1 MILRRPS
8 GADLLHLGL
17 RGLLAAAF
25 LWSGV
30 AKALDRQGTVL
41 AVDAYELL
49 PARAVEVVA
58 ALLPWAEIAVG
69 VLFLVGLAVRPAAV
83 GAGALLVAFLGA
95 MAQAKARGLRID
107 CGCFGGGGPGEGVR
121 WTDLGRDA
129 VLLAAAVLLAL
140 RPRGPLRLDRY
151 VEGGDDEEGEG
162 RAPGAAVEG

>member
-1 MILRRPS
+1 VSGRRPS
-8 GADLLHLGL
+8 GADLLYLGL
-17 RGLLAAAF
+17 RGLLAAVF

-49 PARAVEVVA
+49 PDRAVEVVA
-58 ALLPWAEIAVG
+58 AVLPWVEIGIG
-69 VLFLVGLAVRPAAV
+69 VLLLVGLAIRPAAV

-129 VLLAAAVLLAL
+129 LLLGAAVLLAV

-151 VEGGDDEEGEG
+151 LEADDDGEGEG
-162 RAPGAAVEG
+162 RARGAAVEG

>member
-1 MILRRPS
+1 MIARRRPS

-17 RGLLAAAF
+17 RAALAGVF

-30 AKALDRQGTVL
+30 AKALDRQGAVL

-58 ALLPWAEIAVG
+58 AILPWAEIGIGA
-69 VLFLVGLAVRPAAV
+69 LLLVGLAVRPAA
-83 GAGALLVAFLGA
+83 AGAAGLLAAFLGA

-129 VLLAAAVLLAL
+129 LLLGSAVVLAL

-151 VEGGDDEEGEG
+151 LEGGDDGDREGP
-162 RAPGAAVEG
+162 PGSAVEG

>member
-1 MILRRPS
+1 V
-8 GADLLHLGL
+8 
-17 RGLLAAAF
+17 F

-30 AKALDRQGTVL
+30 AKALDRQGTIL

-58 ALLPWAEIAVG
+58 AVLPWAEIGIGA
-69 VLFLVGLAVRPAAV
+69 LLLVGLAVRPTA
-83 GAGALLVAFLGA
+83 AGAAGLLVAFLGA

-129 VLLAAAVLLAL
+129 VLLGAAVLLAL

-151 VEGGDDEEGEG
+151 LEGRDEGEREG
-162 RAPGAAVEG
+162 RAPRSAVQG

>member
-1 MILRRPS
+1 MTVRRPS
-8 GADLLHLGL
+8 AAELLHLGL
-17 RGLLAAAF
+17 RGLLAAVF

-30 AKALDRQGTVL
+30 AKALDRQGAIL

-49 PARAVEVVA
+49 RARAVEVVA
-58 ALLPWAEIAVG
+58 VALPWAEIGIGA
-69 VLFLVGLAVRPAAV
+69 LLLVGLAVRPAAA
-83 GAGALLVAFLGA
+83 GAAALLVAFLGA

-129 VLLAAAVLLAL
+129 LLLGAAVVLAV

-151 VEGGDDEEGEG
+151 REGDDDGGGEG
-162 RAPGAAVEG
+162 RATGAAVQG